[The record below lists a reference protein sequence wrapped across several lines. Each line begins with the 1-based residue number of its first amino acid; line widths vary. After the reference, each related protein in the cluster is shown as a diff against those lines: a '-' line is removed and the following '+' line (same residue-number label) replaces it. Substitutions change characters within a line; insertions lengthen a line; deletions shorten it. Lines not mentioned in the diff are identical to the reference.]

1 MGNSKQNQTKRKK
14 TSSKTRDGGEQL
26 RTAVEKLVAEQSEKI
41 AQALVDKTIK
51 GNMTGARLLVDLSGA
66 NSPQTKPPKKRRGP
80 TTAQRLAMDKPWE
93 GRRMATRTRAP
104 VPTKRLPDSIHMKTA
119 GAHYQRVM

>member
-1 MGNSKQNQTKRKK
+1 MGTNDCGAVAANGGMMGNAKQGLTKRKK

-41 AQALVDKTIK
+41 AQALIDKTIE

-66 NSPQTKPPKKRRGP
+66 KSPQTKPPKKRRGL

-93 GRRMATRTRAP
+93 GQEDGEENLSPRPHETVA
-104 VPTKRLPDSIHMKTA
+104 
-119 GAHYQRVM
+119 

>member
-66 NSPQTKPPKKRRGP
+66 KSPQTKPPKKRRGL
-80 TTAQRLAMDKPWE
+80 TTAQCLAMDKPWE
-93 GRRMATRTRAP
+93 GPEDGDEDTTPQALEA
-104 VPTKRLPDSIHMKTA
+104 IA
-119 GAHYQRVM
+119 

>member
-26 RTAVEKLVAEQSEKI
+26 RIAVEKLVAEQSEKI

-93 GRRMATRTRAP
+93 GPEDGEEDLSPQA
-104 VPTKRLPDSIHMKTA
+104 HETA
-119 GAHYQRVM
+119 A

>member
-41 AQALVDKTIK
+41 AQALVD
-51 GNMTGARLLVDLSGA
+51 LSGA

-93 GRRMATRTRAP
+93 GPEDGEEDLSPQA
-104 VPTKRLPDSIHMKTA
+104 HETA
-119 GAHYQRVM
+119 A